1 MDMNAAPLNQTLPP
15 FDELVDLAKHHPD
28 AFVQFKKDMCEEM
41 ILSASE
47 EMQDR
52 LWAQQSHID
61 RVVDRCKNPI
71 QANVFL
77 MKELSQ
83 QVFRFQNILDGNVS
97 SQEESAQ
104 IIPFRPKDEE
114 WR

>member
-1 MDMNAAPLNQTLPP
+1 MSSPLINQTLPS
-15 FDELVDLAKHHPD
+15 FDELMALAENNPEGFTQLK
-28 AFVQFKKDMCEEM
+28 QNMCKEM

-61 RVVDRCKNPI
+61 RVVGTCKNPNH
-71 QANVFL
+71 ANVLL
-77 MKELSQ
+77 MRELVSQ
-83 QVFRFQNILDGNVS
+83 MVKFQDVLDGDVS
-97 SQEESAQ
+97 EIDSQHSAQ
-104 IIPFRPKDEE
+104 VIPLDD

>member
-1 MDMNAAPLNQTLPP
+1 MSSPLINQTLPS
-15 FDELVDLAKHHPD
+15 FDELMAMAEHNPEGFSQLK
-28 AFVQFKKDMCEEM
+28 QDMCKEM

-61 RVVDRCKNPI
+61 RVVGSCKNPNH
-71 QANVFL
+71 ANVLL
-77 MKELSQ
+77 MRELVSQ
-83 QVFRFQNILDGNVS
+83 MVKFQGVLDGDEVDP
-97 SQEESAQ
+97 QHCAQ
-104 IIPFRPKDEE
+104 IIPLDE

>member
-1 MDMNAAPLNQTLPP
+1 MRTPLINQTLPS
-15 FDELVDLAKHHPD
+15 FDELMELAQTNPD
-28 AFVQFKKDMCEEM
+28 AFSQLKHDMCEEM

-61 RVVDRCKNPI
+61 RVVSNCKNPNH
-71 QANVFL
+71 ANMVL
-77 MKELSQ
+77 MRELVSQ
-83 QVFRFQNILDGNVS
+83 MTKFQDVLDGDVVEVGKQPLADVIS
-97 SQEESAQ
+97 L
-104 IIPFRPKDEE
+104 DE

>member
-1 MDMNAAPLNQTLPP
+1 MNASPLNQTLPP

-41 ILSASE
+41 ILSAST

-71 QANVFL
+71 QANVIL

-83 QVFRFQNILDGNVS
+83 QVYRFQSVLEGDGRVAQS
-97 SQEESAQ
+97 SAD
-104 IIPFRPKDEE
+104 IIPFRPRDEE